1 MLNFGVNT
9 LNLVILAII
18 ALALGMDSDGDEAD
32 KSLVFYWGQIAL
44 NTLLSVVLETYALR
58 YIF

>member
-18 ALALGMDSDGDEAD
+18 ALALGMDSDGDEAE

>member
-32 KSLVFYWGQIAL
+32 KSLAFYWGQIAL